1 MKLHVLG
8 CSGGS
13 APGHQPTSF
22 LIDDCVAVD
31 GGAITTVLC
40 EEGQEKIDHVL
51 ISHCHLDHVATLPF
65 LLDNRFARQRRP
77 IRFYGSEST
86 LDDLKTGLFNNRI
99 WPDFTQLKNR
109 KSVALELQIVHEH
122 QPFPV
127 AHLKVTAHSMVHPI
141 PCFGFLI
148 EDANASIFIAGDTS
162 DPASIREFCAD
173 RPTLKAIVLEVS
185 WPDRMEELGRLAG
198 HIVPKFLAPT
208 LPLHPTA
215 ELLVS
220 HVKPFYRDEVLA
232 ELRALR
238 APMRILEDGDVLEFA

>member
-65 LLDNRFARQRRP
+65 LLDNRFARQHRP

-86 LDDLKTGLFNNRI
+86 LDDLNTGLFNNRL
-99 WPDFTQLKNR
+99 WPVFSQVKNR
-109 KSVALELQIVHEH
+109 NPAALSTCVAKSA
-122 QPFPV
+122 
-127 AHLKVTAHSMVHPI
+127 
-141 PCFGFLI
+141 
-148 EDANASIFIAGDTS
+148 ASIEVAT
-162 DPASIREFCAD
+162 
-173 RPTLKAIVLEVS
+173 KAEV
-185 WPDRMEELGRLAG
+185 GG
-198 HIVPKFLAPT
+198 
-208 LPLHPTA
+208 TA
-215 ELLVS
+215 ELACS
-220 HVKPFYRDEVLA
+220 QGHSDPTCNGGPE
-232 ELRALR
+232 
-238 APMRILEDGDVLEFA
+238 